1 MTGRC
6 PGRAAGLRGTIVDC
20 NLSMATRSSERSR
33 RFARRIGVALVALAL
48 FGIVVGSSLASPS
61 TSSRATIAVL
71 SAAMGSNDVAANKC
85 PNNTATGLDNLPIVF
100 NWFIRPTS
108 VKASDF
114 TIVNQNGTTTH
125 PLCAL
130 QYPPD
135 ERNELQTIN
144 LIGSFGESQKGQR
157 PVRVEF
163 SGALQG
169 RPIGAQQWRPLGA
182 LPAQKIVQVEAAPFI
197 VDAWT
202 LTPAL
207 YTGDRNRCSPG
218 VGATFIRVVWSN
230 GVTAYSDSGEISE
243 VGDAI
248 TASYRAV
255 YRLAGGG
262 LKAFAPLAV
271 ADLLDHGGTAAMD
284 DNMHD
289 LCLPPVPR
297 GAKLHAIKI
306 GANLVQDPNGDPNK
320 RQTFVVRP

>member
-1 MTGRC
+1 M
-6 PGRAAGLRGTIVDC
+6 DC
-20 NLSMATRSSERSR
+20 NLPVAARKSARSTQ
-33 RFARRIGVALVALAL
+33 FARRLGVALVALAL
-48 FGIVVGSSLASPS
+48 FSVLAAPSFARSSTNA
-61 TSSRATIAVL
+61 RAKIAVL
-71 SAAMGSNDVAANKC
+71 SAAMGSNDAAANAC

-100 NWFIRPTS
+100 NWFIRPLS

-157 PVRVEF
+157 PIRVEF

-182 LPAQKIVQVEAAPFI
+182 LPAHNIVQVEAAPFI

-207 YTGDRNRCSPG
+207 YTGDRNRCSLG
-218 VGATFIRVVWSN
+218 VGATFVRVVWSN
-230 GVTAYSDSGEISE
+230 GVTAYSDSGAISE
-243 VGDAI
+243 VGEAI
-248 TASYRAV
+248 TASYQAV
-255 YRLAGGG
+255 YRLAGGR
-262 LKAFAPLAV
+262 LKTFAPLAV
-271 ADLLDHGGTAAMD
+271 GDLLDHGGTATMD

-289 LCLPPVPR
+289 LCLTRIPR

-306 GANLVQDPNGDPNK
+306 GADLVQDPNGDPND
-320 RQTFVVRP
+320 RQTFRVRP

>member
-1 MTGRC
+1 MNMES
-6 PGRAAGLRGTIVDC
+6 RAFFVERQARLETDTPMPKDQSTRAVSVGVLALVLFGVVVAP
-20 NLSMATRSSERSR
+20 SMARRSQT
-33 RFARRIGVALVALAL
+33 AR
-48 FGIVVGSSLASPS
+48 PK
-61 TSSRATIAVL
+61 IAVL
-71 SAAMGSNDVAANKC
+71 SAAMGSNDSAANAC
-85 PNNTATGLDNLPIVF
+85 PNSSVSGLDNLPIVF

-108 VKASDF
+108 VKPSDF
-114 TIVNQNGTTTH
+114 TITNQDGTAVH

-144 LIGSFGESQKGQR
+144 LIGSFGESKVGQR
-157 PVRVEF
+157 PVRVKF

-169 RPIGAQQWRPLGA
+169 RPIGARQWRTVGPLSD
-182 LPAQKIVQVEAAPFI
+182 QKVIQVEAAPFI

-207 YTGDRNRCSPG
+207 YAGDRNRCSPG
-218 VGATFIRVVWSN
+218 VGATFVRVVWSN
-230 GVTAYSDSGEISE
+230 GITAYPAGAE
-243 VGDAI
+243 VGDAV

-255 YRLAGGG
+255 YRLASGR
-262 LKAFAPLAV
+262 LKMFTPLAV

-289 LCLPPVPR
+289 LCLPRVPR

-306 GANLVQDPNGDPNK
+306 GADLVQDPNGDPND
-320 RQTFVVRP
+320 RQTFVVRS

>member
-6 PGRAAGLRGTIVDC
+6 PGRAAGFRGTIVDH
-20 NLSMATRSSERSR
+20 NLSVAARSSQRST
-33 RFARRIGVALVALAL
+33 RFARQIGVALVAIAL
-48 FGIVVGSSLASPS
+48 FSVLAVPSFARSS
-61 TSSRATIAVL
+61 TSARATITVL
-71 SAAMGSNDVAANKC
+71 SAAMGSNDATANAC
-85 PNNTATGLDNLPIVF
+85 PNNTTAGLDNLPIVF
-100 NWFIRPTS
+100 NWFIRPLS

-144 LIGSFGESQKGQR
+144 LIGSFGESQRGQR
-157 PVRVEF
+157 PTRVEF

-169 RPIGAQQWRPLGA
+169 RPIGAQRWRPLGA

-207 YTGDRNRCSPG
+207 YAKDRNRCSPG
-218 VGATFIRVVWSN
+218 VGATFVRVVWSN
-230 GVTAYSDSGEISE
+230 GVTASSDSGAISE

-248 TASYRAV
+248 TASYQAV

-262 LKAFAPLAV
+262 LKAFTPLAV

-289 LCLPPVPR
+289 LCLPKVPR

-306 GANLVQDPNGDPNK
+306 GANFVQDPNGDPNDS
-320 RQTFVVRP
+320 QTFIVRP